1 MDGMREIHDDDLMVR
16 LAVDDARTA
25 QDAGAKFAR
34 TLAGAAPADFM
45 LALGEQGDLVR
56 RWITEA
62 GCTDAQAQ
70 LAAGRFEAAA
80 RAEWRRL
87 VDAGVD
93 GAVGRA

>member
-1 MDGMREIHDDDLMVR
+1 MQDLHDDLMVR

-34 TLAGAAPADFM
+34 DLAGAASADFM

-56 RWITEA
+56 RGIMDA
-62 GCTDAQAQ
+62 GYTDAQAQ
-70 LAAGRFEAAA
+70 LAAGHFEVAA

-87 VDAGVD
+87 ADAGVD